1 MTITVENKVV
11 VDGDNLTKPTFIL
24 NSNGKSNL
32 TLANQKTSGAV
43 IDAEAAKNN
52 ITLAGDITKSIT
64 INGDVGKE
72 IIKIKEGTELTGKST
87 MKLGAN
93 KDSVIIDGII
103 NKLIIDNG
111 NDSAKDKI
119 TISDLDNIQRK
130 LKLNNVGEE
139 DRLIIEGDVFKYQ
152 TLEDPEIRSQLK
164 DFGIIVNL
172 IDNN

>member
-1 MTITVENKVV
+1 MSISVENKVV
-11 VDGDNLTKPTFIL
+11 VDGDSLSKPTFIL
-24 NSNGKSNL
+24 SSTGTSSL

-93 KDSVIIDGII
+93 KDRVILDGII
-103 NKLIIDNG
+103 NKFIVDNG
-111 NDSAKDKI
+111 NDSSKDKV

-130 LKLNNVGEE
+130 LKLNNFGEE

-152 TLEDPEIRSQLK
+152 ALEDPETRSQLK